1 MKTIF
6 LFISF
11 ITAMFAKAQTFDPAA
26 IKMYWK
32 DSAGIPFMTFERL
45 LKLNDRI
52 VFITGTGKSLVPF
65 GLYIENGKLLHP
77 MHKLLNYK
85 VNLNI
90 QPDGVFYTTG
100 TQAFINSIEEKRSYK
115 NAKWAIQSGPMLL
128 IDGRVNA
135 GLPNKKKTLRHGVGI
150 KKDGRVYFA
159 VIEAGMKDFAKH
171 FLDEGCTN
179 ALYLD
184 GENADTWENGSSLKK
199 FSRFGP
205 MIVAEKTTGDLH

>member
-1 MKTIF
+1 MKTPF
-6 LFISF
+6 LLMALVA
-11 ITAMFAKAQTFDPAA
+11 AMFTKAQTFDPAA

-32 DSAGIPFMTFERL
+32 DSAGVPFMTFDRL
-45 LKLNDRI
+45 LKLNNHI
-52 VFITGTGKSLVPF
+52 VFITGTGKSLVPY
-65 GLYIENGKLLHP
+65 GLYIENGKQLHP
-77 MHKLLNYK
+77 IRKQLNYK
-85 VNLNI
+85 VSNKI

-100 TQAFINSIEEKRSYK
+100 TQAVIHPLGEKRFYK

-128 IDGRVNA
+128 IDGRINPA
-135 GLPNKKKTLRHGVGI
+135 LPNKKKTLRHGVGI

-171 FLDEGCTN
+171 FLDKDCTN

-184 GENADTWENGSSLKK
+184 GENADTWENGNSLKK

-205 MIVAEKTTGDLH
+205 MIVAEKTNGNMP

>member
-1 MKTIF
+1 MKIIF
-6 LFISF
+6 FI
-11 ITAMFAKAQTFDPAA
+11 IALATGLFAKSQTFDPAA

-32 DSAGIPFMTFERL
+32 DSAGVPFMTFDRL

-65 GLYIENGKLLHP
+65 GLYIENGKVLHP
-77 MHKLLNYK
+77 MQKPMNYK
-85 VNLNI
+85 VNQKI

-100 TQAFINSIEEKRSYK
+100 THAFIHPLAEKRFYK

-128 IDGRVNA
+128 IDGRINPA
-135 GLPNKKKTLRHGVGI
+135 LPNKKKTIRHGVGV

-171 FLDEGCTN
+171 FLEEGCTN

-184 GENADTWENGSSLKK
+184 GENADTWVNGSTLKK

-205 MIVAEKTTGDLH
+205 MIVAEKTNGNLP

>member
-1 MKTIF
+1 MKTPF
-6 LFISF
+6 LLMALVA
-11 ITAMFAKAQTFDPAA
+11 AMLTKAQTFDPAA

-32 DSAGIPFMTFERL
+32 DSAGVPFMTFERL
-45 LKLNDRI
+45 LKLNKRI

-65 GLYIENGKLLHP
+65 GLYIENGNLLHP
-77 MHKLLNYK
+77 MRKILNYK
-85 VNLNI
+85 VNHKI

-100 TQAFINSIEEKRSYK
+100 TEAFIRPLEEKRFYK

-128 IDGRVNA
+128 IDGRINP
-135 GLPNKKKTLRHGVGI
+135 GLPNMNKTLRHGVGI

-184 GENADTWENGSSLKK
+184 GENADTWENGSTLKK

-205 MIVAEKTTGDLH
+205 MIVAEKTNGNLP

>member
-1 MKTIF
+1 MALVMALLT
-6 LFISF
+6 
-11 ITAMFAKAQTFDPAA
+11 KAQTFDPAA

-32 DSAGIPFMTFERL
+32 DSAGVPFMTFERL

-77 MHKLLNYK
+77 MRKPLNYK
-85 VNLNI
+85 VSQKI
-90 QPDGVFYTTG
+90 QPDGVFYTNG
-100 TQAFINSIEEKRSYK
+100 TQAFIHPLQEKRFYK

-128 IDGRVNA
+128 IDGRINP
-135 GLPNKKKTLRHGVGI
+135 GLPNKNKTLRHGVGI

-159 VIEAGMKDFAKH
+159 VIEAGMKDFARH

-184 GENADTWENGSSLKK
+184 GENADTWANGSSLKK

-205 MIVAEKTTGDLH
+205 MIVAEKTNGNLR